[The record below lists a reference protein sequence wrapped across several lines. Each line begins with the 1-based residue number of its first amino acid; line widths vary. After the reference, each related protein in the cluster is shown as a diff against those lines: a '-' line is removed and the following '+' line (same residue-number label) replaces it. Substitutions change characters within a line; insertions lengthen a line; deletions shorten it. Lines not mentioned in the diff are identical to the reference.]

1 MLLLLLPNNRYDGW
15 DTTNSLHDYSYT
27 TTVWDQASPPSV
39 VSSTFGAIPPFATAP
54 HPVTSINSPTDLSLN
69 VAFVDS
75 ATLTLGDT
83 WTILISS
90 CGKASPLE
98 EGVSATLTSKDGTAP
113 VNQLT
118 LDRGYEGTVPG
129 SHDVYSVNQHFTV
142 RASGERG

>member
-1 MLLLLLPNNRYDGW
+1 MLPNNRYDGW

-27 TTVWDQASPPSV
+27 TTIWDPASTPSA
-39 VSSTFGAIPPFATAP
+39 SSTFATAP
-54 HPVTSINSPTDLSLN
+54 HVVASINSPTDLSLN